1 MKRRPTF
8 EQVQARRR
16 ERAAARVLREQL
28 AEDELSRRQGW
39 DIPVLRPH
47 PLLSGRVWS
56 PFL

>member
-1 MKRRPTF
+1 MTRRPTF

-28 AEDELSRRQGW
+28 AAVELARRQRW

-47 PLLSGRVWS
+47 PLLSGI